1 MVENIQ
7 QRRALV
13 RWASYASVLVA
24 VVLLGV
30 KGVAYFRTDAV
41 SLLTSLVDAAVDLAA
56 SLATLVG
63 VWYAS
68 QPADAD
74 HRYGHGKG
82 ETLAA
87 FLQAIFLIVAA
98 VALVSQAVRRLV
110 FPVPVSDIDAGL
122 VIVLAS
128 LSTALLLVGFQS
140 YVLQN
145 TGSQAITAD
154 RAHYRADI
162 MVNLGVLLALG
173 ITRTT
178 GWLRADPAIAALIAF
193 YMLFNGV
200 NIARAALRS
209 LLDEELA
216 DAEREKITR
225 IILSQPEVRGVHDLR
240 TRDAGDRVVI
250 EFHLELD
257 GHLSIADGH
266 AITDATERAVAAAFE
281 NADVLA
287 HQEPAGIDDVRL
299 DDAVQAR

>member
-1 MVENIQ
+1 
-7 QRRALV
+7 
-13 RWASYASVLVA
+13 
-24 VVLLGV
+24 
-30 KGVAYFRTDAV
+30 
-41 SLLTSLVDAAVDLAA
+41 
-56 SLATLVG
+56 
-63 VWYAS
+63 
-68 QPADAD
+68 
-74 HRYGHGKG
+74 
-82 ETLAA
+82 
-87 FLQAIFLIVAA
+87 
-98 VALVSQAVRRLV
+98 
-110 FPVPVSDIDAGL
+110 
-122 VIVLAS
+122 
-128 LSTALLLVGFQS
+128 
-140 YVLQN
+140 VLQN